1 MTRFA
6 TVSPYLY
13 YGEHAA
19 DALDW
24 LARVF
29 GFGPSTRY
37 VDDAGAVHEG
47 HIMVGDTPVMVS
59 SGSPDA
65 GHGQG
70 LLLIVRLDDVDAH
83 HHSTVAAGVTA
94 DPPVDK
100 SYGPRVYDV
109 TDPWGYRWSFWQDG
123 PYVEGGANTLREI
136 TV

>member
-1 MTRFA
+1 M
-6 TVSPYLY
+6 SPYLY
-13 YGEHAA
+13 YGEHTA

-70 LLLIVRLDDVDAH
+70 LLLIVRVDDVDAH
-83 HHSTVAAGVTA
+83 HRSTLAAGVA
-94 DPPVDK
+94 RRPAGRQALR
-100 SYGPRVYDV
+100 SRAYDV
-109 TDPWGYRWSFWQDG
+109 TDPWGYRWSFD
-123 PYVEGGANTLREI
+123 
-136 TV
+136 